1 MAAPLVAPP
10 SLPVHNNRFA
20 ANKHSRTD
28 PDVIAV
34 TAMLTKAPT
43 TVENIAVE
51 PLAARNDSGWRPRVL
66 FVAGM
71 VILGRGQAAS
81 QP

>member
-1 MAAPLVAPP
+1 MMAAPLVAPP
-10 SLPVHNNRFA
+10 ALPVHNNRFA

-43 TVENIAVE
+43 TVENIGIE
-51 PLAARNDSGWRPRVL
+51 PLAAGNELGWRARVL
-66 FVAGM
+66 FFAGM
-71 VILGRGQAAS
+71 VILGGG
-81 QP
+81 